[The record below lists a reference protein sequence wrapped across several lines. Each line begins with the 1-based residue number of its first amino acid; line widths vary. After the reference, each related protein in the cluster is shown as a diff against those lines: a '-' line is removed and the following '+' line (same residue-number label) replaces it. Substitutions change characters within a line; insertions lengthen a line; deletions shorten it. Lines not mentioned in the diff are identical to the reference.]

1 MRFWYVRRC
10 TRVRGPFPVERLH
23 DALKDGKVTS
33 RDMVSRSRRGPWKPA
48 SLESLREP
56 HRDDGQAVPVPREDM
71 DLLDLTLSAFQDHN
85 ESSHPA
91 SRAKVEEEGAIDA
104 SLSVRRNLRV
114 ASAIAL
120 LVPALGA
127 CFAVIDGGTTFSYA
141 VMGVGLL
148 VAISL
153 LFLDIKAMFVWLASE
168 LEGVSIDI
176 EKPAARSKEVLPVE
190 PKRERFLVLSV
201 LGQLFDFSFFSDA
214 GPAVAKA
221 VAVVVVVVVL
231 SGAYLTT
238 QVDIGNV
245 ASLLNRKVVQ
255 TTTGKAIFTDN
266 PNSLS
271 HLRLECNN
279 GLIIDADWKRNPLS
293 DFGYDIYEPTVS
305 ETTNR
310 LAVMMAART
319 HIAAYLRGEYD

>member
-1 MRFWYVRRC
+1 MGLWYVRRGV
-10 TRVRGPFPVERLH
+10 RVRGPFQAEVLR
-23 DALKDGKVTS
+23 DALMSGKVTS

-48 SLESLREP
+48 HLESLSEAVPPVRE
-56 HRDDGQAVPVPREDM
+56 AVPVPREDV
-71 DLLDLTLSAFQDHN
+71 DLLDLSVSAFQDHHATP
-85 ESSHPA
+85 HPA
-91 SRAKVEEEGAIDA
+91 TPAKVEEEGAADT
-104 SLSVRRNLRV
+104 SLSLRRNLRV

-141 VMGVGLL
+141 VMGVGALIA
-148 VAISL
+148 VSL

-168 LEGVSIDI
+168 LEGVSIEI
-176 EKPAARSKEVLPVE
+176 ERPAARSKDVLPVE
-190 PKRERFLVLSV
+190 PKRESFSV
-201 LGQLFDFSFFSDA
+201 FGGLGQLFDFSFFSDA

-221 VAVVVVVVVL
+221 LALIVVVVVL

-266 PNSLS
+266 RNAIS

-279 GLIIDADWKRNPLS
+279 GLIIDADWKRNPLN

-310 LAVMMAART
+310 LAVMMVART